1 MATKYWRV
9 RPPMNCHS
17 RPIATAAGGSVPY
30 NLGVDLGNTFV
41 AAAIARPTQVEM
53 FTLVDPSVV
62 APAVVYLGDDGALVT
77 GDAAGRRAVNS
88 PDRAARGFKRCLGDP
103 TPVMLGGEPHAVVTL
118 LAALLRDVIANVTET
133 EGVPPRRMVLTH
145 PAHWGPFRQRMF
157 EQVPNLAGLSDVTL
171 VTEPEAVAAH
181 CAASRELHDGEI
193 VAVYDFG
200 GGTFDATL
208 LRMRADGVEILC
220 AAESTERLGGGDLD
234 EAILSHIDVA
244 AGGALSE
251 LDIRDPRTM
260 IALARLRQDCTLAKE
275 ALSADTET
283 VLPVFLPGR
292 YFEVRLTRAEFEDM
306 VRAPIESAIGS
317 LSRTLRSAGVSPDQL
332 SAVLLVGG
340 SSRIPLVARMVSE
353 EMGRPTV
360 VDTHHPQYSVA
371 LGAATIAGIPGQ

>member
-1 MATKYWRV
+1 M
-9 RPPMNCHS
+9 
-17 RPIATAAGGSVPY
+17 PY

-77 GDAAGRRAVNS
+77 GDAAGRRAENS